1 MQNSVFVLDS
11 ARKPLTPCLPAVAR
25 RLLSSGQAAIF
36 RRQPFTIILKRS
48 VPVGPDD
55 PRPIEAKYD
64 PGSKITGIALVKGDE
79 VIWAA
84 ELEHR
89 SVAIRAGQRERAQY
103 RRGRRNRKTRYRPAR
118 FDNRVR
124 PKGWL
129 APSIAHRVRGIETWA
144 ARFRRWVPIT
154 GYAMEKVKFDMQR
167 MENPD
172 ISGVDYQRGTLYQFE
187 VMQFLLQRHEGK
199 CAYCGTD
206 TPKGSRPIWTRDHVV
221 PRSRGGS
228 DRPSNLVL
236 SCYECNLDKGNK
248 SLEEYLARN
257 PARVKRIRALL
268 KATLRDAAA
277 VNSTRNAI
285 QRSLESTGLPVRV
298 GSGGMTA
305 WNRKRF
311 QLPKE
316 HWVDAACVADV
327 QSLRLRTH
335 QALQIRC
342 TGHGSRRVC
351 NQSKKG
357 FPISHRA
364 RQKRVHGLQTGD
376 IVLATVKRRGWRDS
390 RQIVARLDA
399 ARQSGAFSVKGASG
413 EFSAPW
419 HRCRLIQRSDGYD
432 YSHTKRRDRGVR
444 K

>member
-154 GYAMEKVKFDMQR
+154 GYAMEKVKFDM
-167 MENPD
+167 
-172 ISGVDYQRGTLYQFE
+172 
-187 VMQFLLQRHEGK
+187 
-199 CAYCGTD
+199 
-206 TPKGSRPIWTRDHVV
+206 
-221 PRSRGGS
+221 
-228 DRPSNLVL
+228 
-236 SCYECNLDKGNK
+236 
-248 SLEEYLARN
+248 
-257 PARVKRIRALL
+257 
-268 KATLRDAAA
+268 
-277 VNSTRNAI
+277 
-285 QRSLESTGLPVRV
+285 
-298 GSGGMTA
+298 
-305 WNRKRF
+305 
-311 QLPKE
+311 
-316 HWVDAACVADV
+316 
-327 QSLRLRTH
+327 
-335 QALQIRC
+335 
-342 TGHGSRRVC
+342 
-351 NQSKKG
+351 
-357 FPISHRA
+357 
-364 RQKRVHGLQTGD
+364 
-376 IVLATVKRRGWRDS
+376 
-390 RQIVARLDA
+390 
-399 ARQSGAFSVKGASG
+399 
-413 EFSAPW
+413 
-419 HRCRLIQRSDGYD
+419 
-432 YSHTKRRDRGVR
+432 
-444 K
+444 